1 MTQSERF
8 DPEGKFI
15 RRYLPQ
21 LAGLSNAAIHA
32 PWLASPVE
40 LEAAGITLGETYP
53 KPVVDHAEAREKT
66 LQRYA
71 AARGTDQPPLSGA
84 SARSPRRR
92 RNGP

>member
-1 MTQSERF
+1 PVTQSERF

-21 LAGLSNAAIHA
+21 LARLSDSAIHA

-40 LEAAGITLGETYP
+40 LEAAGVRLGETYP
-53 KPVVDHAEAREKT
+53 HPIVDHAQARERT

-71 AARGTDQPPLSGA
+71 VVKEAAAAGSRPAPGKKQRPA
-84 SARSPRRR
+84 QR
-92 RNGP
+92 

>member
-21 LAGLSNAAIHA
+21 LAGLSNVAIHA
-32 PWLASPVE
+32 PWMASPVE
-40 LEAAGITLGETYP
+40 LEAAGVRLGENYP

-66 LQRYA
+66 MQRYA
-71 AARGTDQPPLSGA
+71 AARAKALQKP
-84 SARSPRRR
+84 
-92 RNGP
+92 